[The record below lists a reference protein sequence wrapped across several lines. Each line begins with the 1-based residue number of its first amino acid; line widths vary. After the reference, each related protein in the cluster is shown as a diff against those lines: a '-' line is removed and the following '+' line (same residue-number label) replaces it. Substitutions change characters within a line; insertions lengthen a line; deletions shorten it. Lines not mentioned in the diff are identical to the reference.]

1 MAVGRNRKL
10 VFADFIHRSKVLS
23 GIGCL
28 IKGCPIPGFY
38 YKVKFSGQMQV
49 CRLFFCKN
57 LGNTSGILVADFTK
71 GFIDQFRV
79 YIRLAVDLCAEGAL
93 GEVTVP
99 FSSVRKPISRSTVF
113 KWNIWSQ

>member
-1 MAVGRNRKL
+1 
-10 VFADFIHRSKVLS
+10 
-23 GIGCL
+23 
-28 IKGCPIPGFY
+28 
-38 YKVKFSGQMQV
+38 MQV

-93 GEVTVP
+93 GGIYLP
-99 FSSVRKPISRSTVF
+99 GGHGSVFLCQKAHIAQHG
-113 KWNIWSQ
+113 I

>member
-1 MAVGRNRKL
+1 MAVGGNRKL

-93 GEVTVP
+93 GGIYLLGGHG
-99 FSSVRKPISRSTVF
+99 SVFLCQKAHIAQHG
-113 KWNIWSQ
+113 I